1 MAVVKSRSSVSLHYT
16 LHVKASFSV
25 LITLASIMQTIA
37 VSYNT
42 SFARYISLDSV
53 HTVLQINT
61 YCYRVLYS
69 I

>member
-1 MAVVKSRSSVSLHYT
+1 
-16 LHVKASFSV
+16 
-25 LITLASIMQTIA
+25 MQTIA